1 MLQRWLWSTPF
12 LRNGCS
18 TIVFTRG
25 QTMSKTTK
33 PTDRP
38 HGRTDPMED
47 HGRAHAPRGPIKG
60 GEATCA
66 DTRRC
71 TATNRQ
77 GRRCGKPPILG
88 GTVCRMHGGAA
99 PQVEAKAKERLAAL
113 LPKALSRLDALL
125 DRSEFPT
132 VQFQAARL
140 VIE

>member
-1 MLQRWLWSTPF
+1 
-12 LRNGCS
+12 
-18 TIVFTRG
+18 
-25 QTMSKTTK
+25 
-33 PTDRP
+33 
-38 HGRTDPMED
+38 MED

-113 LPKALSRLDALL
+113 VPKALSRLDALL

-140 VIE
+140 VIEQEVGKPTERVQASVGVDWEKRIARLKAARKRIGLPE